1 VHKGISTDEAEREL
15 ASCPGSL
22 KEQHGCMIQL
32 LAHKSDCDLA
42 APHEDMMMWVSCA
55 CDVQCKLEALQ
66 QLWLLNAL
74 LTETGSG

>member
-1 VHKGISTDEAEREL
+1 
-15 ASCPGSL
+15 
-22 KEQHGCMIQL
+22 MIQL